1 MKNKNL
7 QNILSEFP
15 DECEILILHND
26 YEKPARVSVEYDE
39 SDNFNL
45 PQIIIEI

>member
-1 MKNKNL
+1 MKNITL
-7 QNILSEFP
+7 QNILKEFS
-15 DECEILILHND
+15 DECEILILHHD
-26 YEKPARVSVEYDE
+26 YEKPARVNVEYNE